1 MFFLI
6 DNSLKTLLGMLFI
19 SKMKMAIN
27 YKDDSLWDNTFINLK
42 DSKNACIVIIVLLLK
57 NVFKR
62 RV

>member
-1 MFFLI
+1 MP
-6 DNSLKTLLGMLFI
+6 FI
-19 SKMKMAIN
+19 SKMKIAIN

-42 DSKNACIVIIVLLLK
+42 DLKNAYIIIIVLLLK